1 MTLKRQLEDLESR
14 IKGLEK
20 KLDAVLNILVSDL
33 YEDEFQDPSVIEM
46 EDVHDELTKF
56 N

>member
-1 MTLKRQLEDLESR
+1 MTLEKQLEELESR
-14 IKGLEK
+14 IKGLER

-33 YEDEFQDPSVIEM
+33 YEE
-46 EDVHDELTKF
+46 ELPEHPFPGQEEEESFTRL